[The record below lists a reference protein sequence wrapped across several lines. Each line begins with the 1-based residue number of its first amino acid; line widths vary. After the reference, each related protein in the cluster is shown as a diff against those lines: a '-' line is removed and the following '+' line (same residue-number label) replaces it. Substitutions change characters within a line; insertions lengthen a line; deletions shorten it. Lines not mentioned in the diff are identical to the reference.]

1 MHPRVVA
8 TMHPGRRRVLAAVG
22 SLTASLALPV
32 RAQSSRTPSAG
43 VGGGHGLVLPRAPAP
58 QWPVTDVAGRR
69 AALAARL
76 RGRVTA
82 VQLIF
87 TGCSSTCP
95 VQGAVFAAIAH
106 RPPAPDIR
114 LLSLTVDPLGDD
126 PKQLEAW
133 LGRFDAPSIW
143 SAAAPQV
150 DQVEPL
156 SGFLRGAP
164 ARTDTHST
172 QVFLFDRDARL
183 AFRTVPNPTPEH
195 VADLLKQLAAA

>member
-43 VGGGHGLVLPRAPAP
+43 GGGGHGLVLPRAPAP

-82 VQLIF
+82 VQLFF

-106 RPPAPDIR
+106 RPPAPDFR

-143 SAAAPQV
+143 SAAA
-150 DQVEPL
+150 
-156 SGFLRGAP
+156 AP
-164 ARTDTHST
+164 DS
-172 QVFLFDRDARL
+172 
-183 AFRTVPNPTPEH
+183 
-195 VADLLKQLAAA
+195 AAHGDVG